1 MSKDNFNSG
10 ERRKFVRID
19 TGVPVRFKISWTN
32 TGKIYSAATRNISQG
47 GVCLE
52 IVKDQDEL
60 VETLASLP
68 EWPTIE
74 VSPLL
79 PDFSTECTAEAA
91 WITSRVNWIQKP
103 TGKNPSLQIGLDF
116 VEMADDV
123 RKQIYDFILGK
134 FVQNYN
140 LGNA

>member
-10 ERRKFVRID
+10 ERRNFVRID

-32 TGKIYSAATRNISQG
+32 TGKIYAATTRNISHG

-74 VSPLL
+74 VSPQL
-79 PDFSTECTAEAA
+79 PDFSTACTAKTA

-103 TGKNPSLQIGLDF
+103 TGKNPSFQIGLDF
-116 VEMADDV
+116 VE
-123 RKQIYDFILGK
+123 IHS
-134 FVQNYN
+134 
-140 LGNA
+140 